1 MFSRDE
7 FMSYVGSASGSS
19 YAAGLKAIES
29 IYGVDI
35 DAEYAGDK
43 CRNLFQKLE
52 QDKRSTE
59 LNKTELKR
67 RSDMT
72 SHLKKYVEYRE
83 NTTAMGQRKLFV
95 SWMQGQPRRD
105 DPTKKYSV
113 ETINGAAD
121 KLQSGL
127 KKLGVSKYAEV
138 NSFAVTDPEYFA
150 ELHKACYAKAEES
163 DKKQGHR
170 DFRNGLDFYMQ
181 FLNEQNN
188 TNIVP
193 ASPMKEKIR
202 RIIDAY
208 KADFARVNQEERYKW
223 EAVGCYQRNWDIEAE
238 NFSHMYAEA
247 FKEASN
253 LLAANMYWPYKMV
266 ITFAE
271 QEPDKVR
278 DLFKMLYNEEIPLAQ
293 RYVDFRAAFDE
304 FYKPQ
309 KLNHYQDLHAIS
321 VYLSFEYPDKYYIY
335 KYKVFKDFSS
345 NIGYVTDRSKFQSE
359 VYKLEAFFDVCELVL
374 DEVKKDIELQKISS
388 ARLDEGCYTDDG
400 LHLLTHDIVYFG
412 SNNALTDSTI
422 TDDWWPSLDEY
433 DPNLSKEDWKKYI
446 LEVELPD
453 HPSPMQMLKAMMEL
467 NGEASCKRLSQ
478 LYGGTT
484 SYYVGCTMNLGRRVK
499 KFFNLPACMDG
510 DQERYFPNPF
520 LGKNMIED
528 GVKNYCYKIR
538 PELYEALQEI
548 DLSHISAKYEEDEE
562 VSESTQKTDVNK
574 NTILYGPPGTGKT
587 YNTVV
592 YAVAIIENKLLAD
605 VKGES
610 YSDVL
615 ERYNAYRAEG
625 LIEFTTFHQSYG
637 YEEFIEGIKPVMD
650 NTDEDRSDIQYSI
663 EDGLFKAFCNKS
675 AMPAAKKSNLDLGL
689 NKTPTIWK
697 VSLWST
703 GDNPTRTECL
713 NNGHIRIGWD
723 DYGPDITDDTDFTEN
738 GGKNVLNSF
747 IYKMKV
753 GDIVFSCYSST
764 TIDAIGVVTG
774 DYEWCDNQF
783 DDGLNRMRKV
793 NWIVKGIN
801 EDIVEINGGS
811 TMTLSTV
818 YKLKV
823 SLADALAL
831 IQKHLPATVQM
842 DEKKNHV
849 FIIDEIN
856 RGNISKIF
864 GELITLIESS
874 KRIGQPEGMRAKLP
888 YSQQLFG
895 VPDNVY
901 IIGTMN
907 TADRSIAT
915 IDTALRRRF
924 RFKEMMPDADVLK
937 GISVEDISVSE
948 MLARMNKRISVLYD
962 REHTIGHAYFIPLRD
977 NPTIEQLAEI
987 FENAIVPLLQEYF
1000 YEDYEKIRLVLG
1012 DNNKDNK
1019 EEQFIVV
1026 VENDYNELFGS
1037 VDIGFDDS
1045 VTYEINRAAFDNIE
1059 AYRSI

>member
-1 MFSRDE
+1 MFDKDGIKK
-7 FMSYVGSASGSS
+7 YLGGNSGNS
-19 YAAGLKAIES
+19 YAAGLTNIERKYS
-29 IYGVDI
+29 PVDI
-35 DAEYAGDK
+35 DAEFEKDECAS
-43 CRNLFQKLE
+43 LLSTLE
-52 QDKRSTE
+52 KAKFEPDLEPKEKSQRQD
-59 LNKTELKR
+59 NY
-67 RSDMT
+67 
-72 SHLKKYVEYRE
+72 SHLKKYIYFKRYKRFIAWLSE
-83 NTTAMGQRKLFV
+83 
-95 SWMQGQPRRD
+95 QPQKN
-105 DPTKKYSV
+105 DPTKRYAPQTVEAAANCIRKGLSTLSV
-113 ETINGAAD
+113 FTYKETDCFSITD
-121 KLQSGL
+121 PDEF
-127 KKLGVSKYAEV
+127 KKLY
-138 NSFAVTDPEYFA
+138 DR
-150 ELHKACYAKAEES
+150 CYSPAEEY
-163 DKKQGHR
+163 DKKNGHS
-170 DFRNGLDFYMQ
+170 DFRNGLDFYYSY
-181 FLNEQNN
+181 LKGGNRDVVNP
-188 TNIVP
+188 T
-193 ASPMKEKIR
+193 ASKIR
-202 RIIDAY
+202 EIISKY
-208 KADFARVNQEERYKW
+208 KADFERVNQEERYKW
-223 EAVGCYQRNWDIEAE
+223 EAVGCYKRSWNIEAE
-238 NFSHMYAEA
+238 NFSEMYAEA

-253 LLAANMYWPYKMV
+253 LLSANMYWPYKMV

-278 DLFKMLYNEEIPLAQ
+278 ELFKMLYNEEIPLAQ

-309 KLNHYQDLHAIS
+309 KLNHYQDLHAVS
-321 VYLSFEYPDKYYIY
+321 VYLSFEYPEKYYIY
-335 KYKVFKDFSS
+335 KYKVFKEFSS

-374 DEVKKDIELQKISS
+374 DEVKKDAELQGISS
-388 ARLDEGCYTDDG
+388 ARLDERCYDDAG

-412 SNNALTDSTI
+412 SKNSLTDDVI
-422 TDDWWPSLDEY
+422 ADDWWPSLDEY

-446 LEVELPD
+446 LEIEMPD

-467 NGEASCKRLSQ
+467 DGEASCKRLSQ
-478 LYGGTT
+478 LYGGTV
-484 SYYVGCTMNLGRRVK
+484 SAYVGCAVNLGKRVK
-499 KFFNLPACMDG
+499 KHFNLPACMDG

-520 LGKNMIED
+520 LGKNKIED

-538 PELYEALQEI
+538 PELFEALKEI
-548 DLSHISAKYEEDEE
+548 DLSQISAKYEEDEE
-562 VSESTQKTDVNK
+562 VSEITQKTDVNK

-605 VKGES
+605 VKNES

-615 ERYNAYRAEG
+615 ERYNAYKADG
-625 LIEFTTFHQSYG
+625 LVEFTTFHQSYG

-650 NTDEDRSDIQYSI
+650 NTDDEQTDIQYQISS
-663 EDGLFKAFCNKS
+663 GLFKSFCDK
-675 AMPAAKKSNLDLGL
+675 AGRPILRQAKVDIGL
-689 NKTPTIWK
+689 NNAPTIWK
-697 VSLWST
+697 VSLEGT
-703 GDNPTRTECL
+703 GDNPTRTECM
-713 NNGHIRIGWD
+713 NNGHIRVGYD
-723 DYGPDITDDTDFTEN
+723 SYGKDITSETNFVD
-738 GGKNVLNSF
+738 GGKNVVNAF
-747 IYKMKV
+747 ISKMKI
-753 GDIVFSCYSST
+753 GDIVLSCYSST

-774 DYEWCDNQF
+774 DYEWHDEYEHYKR
-783 DDGLNRMRKV
+783 LRKV
-793 NWIVKGIN
+793 NWVVKGIK
-801 EDIVEINGGS
+801 EDITEINGGS
-811 TMTLSTV
+811 TLTLSSV
-818 YKLKV
+818 YKLNIA
-823 SLADALAL
+823 LADVMDIIAREA
-831 IQKHLPATVQM
+831 PATTKVE
-842 DEKKNHV
+842 DKKKNYV
-849 FIIDEIN
+849 FVIDEIN

-1019 EEQFIVV
+1019 EEQFIVA

-1037 VDIGFDDS
+1037 ADIGFDDS

>member
-127 KKLGVSKYAEV
+127 KKLGVFKYAEV
-138 NSFAVTDPEYFA
+138 NCFAITDPEYFA
-150 ELHKACYAKAEES
+150 ELHKACYTKAEES

-188 TNIVP
+188 TNIIP
-193 ASPMKEKIR
+193 TSPMKEKIKL
-202 RIIDAY
+202 IIDAY
-208 KADFARVNQEERYKW
+208 KADFERVNQEERYKW
-223 EAVGCYQRNWDIEAE
+223 EAVGCYQRNWEIEAE
-238 NFSHMYAEA
+238 NFAQMYADA

-253 LLAANMYWPYKMV
+253 LLSANMYWPYKMV

-278 DLFKMLYNEEIPLAQ
+278 ELFKMLYNEEIPLAQ

-359 VYKLEAFFDVCELVL
+359 VYKLEAFFDMCELVL
-374 DEVKKDIELQKISS
+374 DEVKKDTELQEISS
-388 ARLDEGCYTDDG
+388 ARLDESCYLDTD

-412 SNNALTDSTI
+412 SKNALTDDTV

-446 LEVELPD
+446 LEIELPD

-467 NGEASCKRLSQ
+467 DGEASCKRLSQ
-478 LYGGTT
+478 LYGGTV
-484 SYYVGCTMNLGRRVK
+484 SAYVGCAVNLGKRVK
-499 KFFNLPACMDG
+499 KYFGLPACMDG

-520 LGKNMIED
+520 LGKNVIED

-605 VKGES
+605 VKNES

-774 DYEWCDNQF
+774 DYEWCGNQF

-793 NWIVKGIN
+793 KWIVKGIN

>member
-1 MFSRDE
+1 MFDKDGIKK
-7 FMSYVGSASGSS
+7 YLGGNSGNS
-19 YAAGLKAIES
+19 YAAGLTNIERKYS
-29 IYGVDI
+29 PVNI
-35 DAEYAGDK
+35 DAEFEKDECATLLTTLEK
-43 CRNLFQKLE
+43 AKFEPNLEPKEKSQR
-52 QDKRSTE
+52 QD
-59 LNKTELKR
+59 NY
-67 RSDMT
+67 
-72 SHLKKYVEYRE
+72 SHLKKYIYFKRYKRFIAWLSEQPQKNDPSKRYAMPTVEAAA
-83 NTTAMGQRKLFV
+83 NCIRKGL
-95 SWMQGQPRRD
+95 S
-105 DPTKKYSV
+105 TLSV
-113 ETINGAAD
+113 FTYKETDCFSI
-121 KLQSGL
+121 
-127 KKLGVSKYAEV
+127 
-138 NSFAVTDPEYFA
+138 TDPDEFKKMYDR
-150 ELHKACYAKAEES
+150 CYSHAEEY
-163 DKKQGHR
+163 DKKHGHS
-170 DFRNGLDFYMQ
+170 DFRNGLDFYYAYLKGGNREVVNPM
-181 FLNEQNN
+181 
-188 TNIVP
+188 
-193 ASPMKEKIR
+193 ASKIR
-202 RIIDAY
+202 EIISKY
-208 KADFARVNQEERYKW
+208 KADFERVNQEERYKW
-223 EAVGCYQRNWDIEAE
+223 EAVGCYKRNWNIEAE
-238 NFSHMYAEA
+238 NFSEMYAEA

-253 LLAANMYWPYKMV
+253 LLSANMYWPYKMV

-278 DLFKMLYNEEIPLAQ
+278 ELFKMLYNEEIPLAQ
-293 RYVDFRAAFDE
+293 RYVDFRAAFDD

-335 KYKVFKDFSS
+335 KYKVFKEFSN

-359 VYKLEAFFDVCELVL
+359 VYKLEAFFDVCGLVL
-374 DEVKKDIELQKISS
+374 DEVRKDTELQAISS
-388 ARLDEGCYTDDG
+388 ARLDEGCYDDAG

-412 SNNALTDSTI
+412 SKNALAENVI
-422 TDDWWPSLDEY
+422 ADDWWPSLDEY

-446 LEVELPD
+446 LEIEMPD

-478 LYGGTT
+478 LYGGTA
-484 SYYVGCTMNLGRRVK
+484 SAYVGCAVNLGKRVK
-499 KFFNLPACMDG
+499 KHFNLPACMDG

-605 VKGES
+605 VKKES

-615 ERYNAYRAEG
+615 ERYNTYKTDG

-650 NTDEDRSDIQYSI
+650 NTDDEQTDIQYQISS
-663 EDGLFKAFCNKS
+663 GLFKSFCDK
-675 AMPAAKKSNLDLGL
+675 AGRPILRQAKVDIGL
-689 NKTPTIWK
+689 NNSPTIWK
-697 VSLWST
+697 VSLEGT
-703 GDNPTRTECL
+703 GDNPTRKECME
-713 NNGHIRIGWD
+713 NGHIRVGYD
-723 DYGPDITDDTDFTEN
+723 SYGKDITSETNFVE
-738 GGKNVLNSF
+738 GGKNVVNAF
-747 IYKMKV
+747 ISKMKI
-753 GDIVFSCYSST
+753 GDIVLSCYSST

-774 DYEWCDNQF
+774 DYEWHDEYEHYKRLRN
-783 DDGLNRMRKV
+783 V
-793 NWIVKGIN
+793 NWVVKGIK
-801 EDIVEINGGS
+801 EDITEINGGS
-811 TMTLSTV
+811 TLTLSSV
-818 YKLKV
+818 YKLNI
-823 SLADALAL
+823 ALSDIMNIVA
-831 IQKHLPATVQM
+831 KEAPATTKVE
-842 DEKKNHV
+842 DKKKNYV
-849 FIIDEIN
+849 FVIDEIN

-977 NPTIEQLAEI
+977 NPTIEQMAEI

-1012 DNNKDNK
+1012 DNNKENK
-1019 EEQFIVV
+1019 EEQFIVA

-1037 VDIGFDDS
+1037 ADIGFDDS
-1045 VTYEINRAAFDNIE
+1045 ITYEINRAAFDNIE

>member
-1 MFSRDE
+1 MSSFSWTE
-7 FMSYVGSASGSS
+7 FYSEFATSLLS
-19 YAAGLKAIES
+19 YADDRASLIEKVKQ
-29 IYGVDI
+29 IYINAKMKLPTLEKGNNIADI
-35 DAEYAGDK
+35 DPFTIFGLFNKGITNDNRIAILIQIKELFGISADVPTNFDGIPVLNNMSATFYYFSGERGENDIDNLW
-43 CRNLFQKLE
+43 NLFKAAISYADKQNNEAAFVKAFDLVVSQKGVSWNITMGLYWIRPLTYINLDARNRKLLE
-52 QDKRSTE
+52 NNQSRFKPDVDVIKLLKRMLSAENYLLLMGKVKEVMTEYESFPDLSFDAWKTSTE
-59 LNKTELKR
+59 D
-67 RSDMT
+67 S
-72 SHLKKYVEYRE
+72 
-83 NTTAMGQRKLFV
+83 
-95 SWMQGQPRRD
+95 
-105 DPTKKYSV
+105 
-113 ETINGAAD
+113 
-121 KLQSGL
+121 
-127 KKLGVSKYAEV
+127 
-138 NSFAVTDPEYFA
+138 
-150 ELHKACYAKAEES
+150 
-163 DKKQGHR
+163 
-170 DFRNGLDFYMQ
+170 
-181 FLNEQNN
+181 
-188 TNIVP
+188 
-193 ASPMKEKIR
+193 
-202 RIIDAY
+202 
-208 KADFARVNQEERYKW
+208 
-223 EAVGCYQRNWDIEAE
+223 
-238 NFSHMYAEA
+238 
-247 FKEASN
+247 
-253 LLAANMYWPYKMV
+253 
-266 ITFAE
+266 
-271 QEPDKVR
+271 
-278 DLFKMLYNEEIPLAQ
+278 
-293 RYVDFRAAFDE
+293 AAFYGEDNS
-304 FYKPQ
+304 Y
-309 KLNHYQDLHAIS
+309 
-321 VYLSFEYPDKYYIY
+321 
-335 KYKVFKDFSS
+335 
-345 NIGYVTDRSKFQSE
+345 
-359 VYKLEAFFDVCELVL
+359 
-374 DEVKKDIELQKISS
+374 
-388 ARLDEGCYTDDG
+388 
-400 LHLLTHDIVYFG
+400 
-412 SNNALTDSTI
+412 
-422 TDDWWPSLDEY
+422 WPSLAEY
-433 DPNLSKEDWKKYI
+433 DLRLSKEDWKKYL
-446 LEVELPD
+446 LEVEIPS
-453 HPSPMQMLKAMMEL
+453 HPSPLKMLKGIMEL
-467 NGEASCKRLSQ
+467 GGEASCKQ
-478 LYGGTT
+478 LANKYGGHP
-484 SYYVGCTMNLGRRVK
+484 SVYVGCTTSLGRRIK
-499 KFFNLPACMDG
+499 KYFNLPPCMDG
-510 DQERYFPNPF
+510 EQERFFPFPF
-520 LGKNMIED
+520 YGKPIDDED
-528 GVKNYCYKIR
+528 GHSYIYKIR
-538 PELYEALQEI
+538 PKLLEALKEV
-548 DLSHISAKYEEDEE
+548 DLSQFNPYYEEGEDEML
-562 VSESTQKTDVNK
+562 ESTKTDVAV

-592 YAVAIIENKLLAD
+592 YAVAIIENKPVAAI
-605 VKGES
+605 KAES
-610 YSDVL
+610 YSAVL
-615 ERYNAYRAEG
+615 ERYTSYKADG

-637 YEEFIEGIKPVMD
+637 YEEFIEGIRPVMD
-650 NTDEDRSDIQYSI
+650 TSEDDHSDIQYSI

-675 AMPAAKKSNLDLGL
+675 AMPATKKSNLDLGL

-774 DYEWCDNQF
+774 DYEWCGDQF

-793 NWIVKGIN
+793 NWIVKGIK
-801 EDIVEINGGS
+801 EDVVEINGGS

-1037 VDIGFDDS
+1037 ADIGFDDS